1 MYKLSIITLSNGKKK
16 EENSQIFELTD
27 VSSSTYRDQMNEI
40 SDYLY
45 ELDIPFEIDEGGD
58 MLIDDILMTI
68 SEEEPFEE
76 TIREKKKTYIIKG
89 EIE

>member
-1 MYKLSIITLSNGKKK
+1 MYKLSIVILSNGKKK
-16 EENSQIFELTD
+16 EESSRVFELAGIN
-27 VSSSTYRDQMNEI
+27 SSVYHDQMNEI

-45 ELDIPFEIDEGGD
+45 ELDIPFEVDEGGD

-89 EIE
+89 EVE

>member
-1 MYKLSIITLSNGKKK
+1 MYKVSIIIQSNGKKK
-16 EENSQIFELTD
+16 DEKCREFVLTD
-27 VSSSTYRDQMNEI
+27 IGSGTYRDQMDEI
-40 SDYLY
+40 ADYLY
-45 ELDIPFEIDEGGD
+45 ELDIPFEVDEGGD

-76 TIREKKKTYIIKG
+76 IIREKKKVYIIRG